1 MIEEMKQALEM
12 TREDIL
18 AAASLIWDKQNWTEL
33 QGDRLVRL
41 ANLVAFRERERCAK
55 LVETHAEQYSEPV
68 WAVELASDIRGKE

>member
-1 MIEEMKQALEM
+1 M

-18 AAASLIWDKQNWTEL
+18 AAATLIWDKQNWTEI

-55 LVETHAEQYSEPV
+55 LVESLAKQYSEPI
-68 WAVELASDIRGKE
+68 WAVELVNDIRASQ